1 MNQPG
6 SVQRSGVRRI
16 GIAAAAV
23 LLIAA
28 MGAAYALT
36 NGNAPSGDDGT
47 PTFLVEPA
55 PLKIS
60 VTETGTIKSRDQ
72 VVIKSRVEG
81 RTTIL
86 SLVPEG
92 TPVREGDVLIELDA
106 SGLRDQRVEQEI
118 RLQNAEAAFIRAR
131 ENLEVTKNQAA
142 SDVDQATLDAR
153 FAAEDVEIYN
163 TGEYPKQRKEL
174 ESKIALANSEH
185 KRAVEKARGSKVLLE
200 EKYISETEYEAD
212 LLSAQRAELDL
223 ELAEA
228 DLDLFLKHTH
238 PRRLDE
244 LAAAKKQ
251 AAMALERAERKA
263 SSDVVQAEAD
273 LRAKRSE
280 FDRQQSKL
288 AKIEDQIDKTT
299 IRAPQDGLVVYATS
313 TQFSW
318 RGDTEPLDEGQEV
331 RERQELIVLPNA
343 EKMMAEV
350 KIQEASL
357 DTVELGMPARITI
370 DALPGRVFTG
380 EVTRIAPL
388 ADPQSAFMNPD
399 LKVYDTRVAFDESD
413 PALRTGM
420 SCTVEITA
428 AEYGEAIFVPIQAV
442 VRRGSQPLVFVRE
455 GGSFVPR
462 PVSIGLDNNRVVRV
476 TQGLQPDEVVSLAP
490 PLDNNDNNN
499 NGKSDG
505 NDNSDGEG
513 DEGGSPNNAPG
524 EADRRNGAGHGDAT
538 RGENRT

>member
-1 MNQPG
+1 MTRQADG
-6 SVQRSGVRRI
+6 QRHAFRRSW
-16 GIAAAAV
+16 IAALGV
-23 LLIAA
+23 LLMAA
-28 MGAAYALT
+28 IGGAYALN
-36 NGNAPSGDDGT
+36 NGSSSGGDDAT
-47 PTFLVEPA
+47 PTFTVEPG
-55 PLKIS
+55 PLTIS
-60 VTETGTIKSRDQ
+60 VSETGTIKSRDQ

-92 TPVREGDVLIELDA
+92 TVVEAGQVLIELDA
-106 SGLRDQRVEQEI
+106 SDLRDQKVEQEI

-142 SDVDQATLDAR
+142 SDVDQAELDAR
-153 FAAEDVEIYN
+153 FAAEDVEMYK

-174 ESKIALANSEH
+174 EASIALANSEH
-185 KRAVEKARGSKVLLE
+185 KRAVEKARGSKVLLD

-212 LLSAQRAELDL
+212 QLAAQRAELDL

-228 DLDLFLKHTH
+228 DLELFLKHTH

-244 LAAAKKQ
+244 LAASRKQ
-251 AAMALERAERKA
+251 ADMALERARRKA
-263 SSDVVQAEAD
+263 SADVVQAEAE

-280 FDRQQSKL
+280 FDRQKSKL
-288 AKIEDQIDKTT
+288 AKIEDQIDKAT
-299 IRAPQDGLVVYATS
+299 IRAPQDGLVVYSTS

-331 RERQELIVLPNA
+331 RERQELIVLPDA

-357 DTVELGMPARITI
+357 DTVELGMPARITV
-370 DALPGRVFTG
+370 DALPGKVFTG

-399 LKVYDTRVAFDESD
+399 LKVYDTRVAFDQAD

-420 SCTVEITA
+420 SCTVEINA
-428 AEYGEAIFVPIQAV
+428 ARFDEAIFVPVQAV
-442 VRRGSQPLVFVRE
+442 VRRGSRPTVFVRE
-455 GGSFVPR
+455 AGAFVPR

-476 TQGLQPDEVVSLAP
+476 TDGLEAGDVVSLAP
-490 PLDNNDNNN
+490 PLEDSSSQEQEDA
-499 NGKSDG
+499 
-505 NDNSDGEG
+505 
-513 DEGGSPNNAPG
+513 NAETNPA
-524 EADRRNGAGHGDAT
+524 EDRS
-538 RGENRT
+538 

>member
-1 MNQPG
+1 MTQSG
-6 SVQRSGVRRI
+6 VHKRSGFRRM
-16 GIAAAAV
+16 GIIVAAAV

-28 MGAAYALT
+28 LGGAYALT
-36 NGNAPSGDDGT
+36 NGNASQSSDRT
-47 PTFLVEPA
+47 PTFTVEPG
-55 PLKIS
+55 PLTIS
-60 VTETGTIKSRDQ
+60 VTETGTIKSREQ

-92 TPVREGDVLIELDA
+92 ARVKEGDLLIELDA
-106 SGLRDQRVEQEI
+106 SDLRDQKVEQEI
-118 RLQNAEAAFIRAR
+118 RVQNAEAAFIRSR

-142 SDVDQATLDAR
+142 SDVDQAELDAR
-153 FAAEDVEIYN
+153 FAAEDVETYK

-174 ESKIALANSEH
+174 ESKIALARAEH
-185 KRAVEKARGSKVLLE
+185 KRAIEKARGSKVLLE

-212 LLSAQRAELDL
+212 QLSAQRAELDL

-228 DLDLFLKHTH
+228 DLALFLKHTH

-244 LAAAKKQ
+244 LAAAQKQ
-251 AAMALERAERKA
+251 ADMALDRAKRKA
-263 SSDVVQAEAD
+263 SADVVQAEAD
-273 LRAKRSE
+273 LRAKKSE
-280 FDRQQSKL
+280 YDRQTSKL
-288 AKIEDQIDKTT
+288 AKIEDQIDKTV
-299 IRAPQDGLVVYATS
+299 IRAPQDGLVVYSTS
-313 TQFSW
+313 TEFSW

-357 DTVELGMPARITI
+357 DTVELGMPARITV
-370 DALPGRVFTG
+370 DALPGKVFTG

-399 LKVYDTRVAFDESD
+399 LKVYDTQIDFDEAD

-428 AEYGEAIFVPIQAV
+428 ARYDRATFVPIQAV
-442 VRRGSQPLVFVRE
+442 VRRGSQPVVFVRE

-462 PVSIGLDNNRVVRV
+462 PVSIGLDNNRVVHV
-476 TQGLQPDEVVSLAP
+476 TEGLEAGDVVSLAP
-490 PLDNNDNNN
+490 PLDAGGRDTSDADPDNADAPRERS
-499 NGKSDG
+499 GTRP
-505 NDNSDGEG
+505 
-513 DEGGSPNNAPG
+513 GGANPG
-524 EADRRNGAGHGDAT
+524 GGRP
-538 RGENRT
+538 